1 MFVND
6 IVMVFT
12 YIAPERSPIYSFE
25 NDNGITLLNEKIF
38 DIKSL
43 YPNAKIII
51 AGDLN
56 SRTKDFQDFI
66 PDDDTEFIF
75 GETDYQGDTFN
86 LLRKSQDCHTYNR
99 FGLSLIELCCEYDV
113 HMLNGR
119 LFDDVEGNI
128 TGIANDGMSIVDYII
143 ASSNLF
149 EKFSSFT
156 VDNYDVSDHFPL
168 KRSLKL
174 CLKRNIRQ
182 TNVNTDGLTNWHK
195 YK

>member
-1 MFVND
+1 MKYCVVLLLNGQFFDNVID
-6 IVMVFT
+6 IVIIFT

-43 YPNAKIII
+43 YPNAEIII

-75 GETDYQGDTFN
+75 GETDYPGDTFN
-86 LLRKSQDCHTYNR
+86 LLRRSQDCHTYNR
-99 FGLSLIELCCEYDV
+99 FGLSLIELCCEYDT

-119 LFDDVEGNI
+119 FL
-128 TGIANDGMSIVDYII
+128 MM
-143 ASSNLF
+143 
-149 EKFSSFT
+149 
-156 VDNYDVSDHFPL
+156 L
-168 KRSLKL
+168 KATLP
-174 CLKRNIRQ
+174 
-182 TNVNTDGLTNWHK
+182 V
-195 YK
+195 